1 MKNSPPPAATTP
13 KKTCATARPATSSMD
28 DADLLDSSLGFP
40 AAEAGK
46 IDGAASLVHMMN
58 LNTFTCG
65 AFHVKDRGDVAALCA
80 SLRENIL
87 DRHWMCGFPDK
98 LVIVTVGD
106 YVVSVYGYTDL
117 VDTLHRQA
125 RRGVPERQNR
135 ERRPDRVSADALFRY
150 PVPLL
155 LSPVRAAR
163 LLHRAAKREKRRS
176 ARRQPLFLRL
186 GRAEIPALHGVF
198 HRAGVCLCAPDRAG
212 REGKSSFSRSR
223 SC

>member
-1 MKNSPPPAATTP
+1 MKRIVSILLCAVLLLSLAACGASAPADADDNAPASALELLETVWNSYSDDEKFPAAGGDYSEENMRDGAP
-13 KKTCATARPATSSMD
+13 GNFSMD

-65 AFHVKDRGDVAALCA
+65 AFHVKDSADVAALCA

-87 DRHWMCGFPDK
+87 DK

-117 VDTLHRQA
+117 VDTFTAKLA
-125 RRGVPERQNR
+125 AAYPSAKT
-135 ERRPDRVSADALFRY
+135 VSDD
-150 PVPLL
+150 PIV
-155 LSPVRAAR
+155 
-163 LLHRAAKREKRRS
+163 
-176 ARRQPLFLRL
+176 
-186 GRAEIPALHGVF
+186 
-198 HRAGVCLCAPDRAG
+198 
-212 REGKSSFSRSR
+212 
-223 SC
+223 

>member
-1 MKNSPPPAATTP
+1 MEFTPLDLRTWNRREHFQHYLREAPCGYSLTRRLDVTERMERAKAGGRRFYPTILWAVATVCNRHAECRMALRDGAP
-13 KKTCATARPATSSMD
+13 GNFSMD

-65 AFHVKDRGDVAALCA
+65 AFHVKDSGDVAALCA

-117 VDTLHRQA
+117 VDTFTAKLA
-125 RRGVPERQNR
+125 AAYPSAKT
-135 ERRPDRVSADALFRY
+135 VSDD
-150 PVPLL
+150 PIV
-155 LSPVRAAR
+155 
-163 LLHRAAKREKRRS
+163 
-176 ARRQPLFLRL
+176 
-186 GRAEIPALHGVF
+186 
-198 HRAGVCLCAPDRAG
+198 
-212 REGKSSFSRSR
+212 
-223 SC
+223 

>member
-1 MKNSPPPAATTP
+1 MKKTISILLTIILTLSLAACAAKSPAASGDIGVDSAKALLDTVWSSYSEDE
-13 KKTCATARPATSSMD
+13 KFPAAGGDYSEENMCDGAPGNFSMD

-65 AFHVKDRGDVAALCA
+65 AFHVKESGDVTALCA

-87 DRHWMCGFPDK
+87 ARRWMCGIPDK

-117 VDTLHRQA
+117 VDTFTAKLA
-125 RRGVPERQNR
+125 AAYPNAKT
-135 ERRPDRVSADALFRY
+135 VSDD
-150 PVPLL
+150 PIV
-155 LSPVRAAR
+155 
-163 LLHRAAKREKRRS
+163 
-176 ARRQPLFLRL
+176 
-186 GRAEIPALHGVF
+186 
-198 HRAGVCLCAPDRAG
+198 
-212 REGKSSFSRSR
+212 
-223 SC
+223 

>member
-1 MKNSPPPAATTP
+1 MIQRQELFSPHPFPFPPQPQLFAHPLSQPHPQFVAVNGAP
-13 KKTCATARPATSSMD
+13 GNYSMD

-65 AFHVKDRGDVAALCA
+65 AFHVKDSADVAALCA

-117 VDTLHRQA
+117 VDTFTAKLA
-125 RRGVPERQNR
+125 AAYPSAKT
-135 ERRPDRVSADALFRY
+135 VSDD
-150 PVPLL
+150 PIV
-155 LSPVRAAR
+155 
-163 LLHRAAKREKRRS
+163 
-176 ARRQPLFLRL
+176 
-186 GRAEIPALHGVF
+186 
-198 HRAGVCLCAPDRAG
+198 
-212 REGKSSFSRSR
+212 
-223 SC
+223 